1 MNLIEFVVLTP
12 LVSAVQSNSR
22 VTYTLDEG
30 QTIHHGVLRSF
41 LNPDGGFAT
50 FEEVTTLVVR
60 ITGKFGNEV
69 HIPVSEVFQLLNTG
83 SFAIGTWL

>member
-1 MNLIEFVVLTP
+1 MNLSEFVVLAP

-22 VTYTLDEG
+22 VTYTLTG
-30 QTIHHGVLRSF
+30 RTIHHGVLRSF

-50 FEEVTTLVVR
+50 YEEVTTLVVR

-83 SFAIGTWL
+83 SFAIGSWL

>member
-1 MNLIEFVVLTP
+1 MNLSEFVVLAP

-22 VTYTLDEG
+22 VTYTLTG
-30 QTIHHGVLRSF
+30 VTIHHGVLRSF

-50 FEEVTTLVVR
+50 SEEVTTLVVR

-83 SFAIGTWL
+83 SFVIGSWL